1 MDGRTDRVIPI
12 YPPNFVCRGYNN
24 YKPLNV
30 FYYCFIIYMGTN
42 NAVTTFE
49 PVNNNDH
56 FNGISHYLQMCLK
69 KYGCCPKFGR
79 GDNSTCTFT
88 KRRRA
93 CTL

>member
-1 MDGRTDRVIPI
+1 VIPI

-49 PVNNNDH
+49 PVNKTLPSDVPEE
-56 FNGISHYLQMCLK
+56 IWLLSK
-69 KYGCCPKFGR
+69 IWKGR
-79 GDNSTCTFT
+79 
-88 KRRRA
+88 
-93 CTL
+93 